1 MVVQS
6 VKKKRS
12 EGKSLWAGMSQ
23 AASGEQANQR
33 KKAASLW
40 EDTKPSK
47 GITRSNTT
55 NWYSGE
61 TPTASEMIARADAL
75 YGNDKVRHDE
85 VLNKIYT
92 RMATPGSGVYN
103 PYRTA
108 TNSGLIDN
116 LTALGIDT
124 SGGINADFFSR
135 NSGYQQYLKLSATSG
150 TPSAPT
156 KKSTPQEQAAYYLY
170 QLQKD
175 EDTTQKA
182 ETEWADMQKE
192 ISYWA
197 GKGYSDDEILAKVN
211 ADGKYGTL
219 KKMDSSAAMG
229 APTALNRAVG
239 YSKDA
244 QYGAI
249 WAARN
254 GGGSGDAFQDSVSSA
269 SGVGKRYSA
278 DKTLEARRDVTSKDY
293 MPYADGSTLDNAN
306 MYFGVSSFDQDWI
319 NANKGL
325 LNGTDSTAAKYF
337 KQVYQAEQTTQEAEQ
352 ERAGVYAW
360 IDAMQRQGL
369 SADKISDL
377 LQSMYDD
384 PSSTDAVHM
393 SALKKMDE
401 GRRSGDPVALT
412 RSVDWRLEDALAYVR
427 GGRTAKTG
435 ATGRQNAA
443 KLGQTLSSQRPS
455 DRLGSEKAKSDDVAE
470 AKMALDAALAES
482 DGTNVSLEF
491 TERPHLKDPQTG
503 KTMTYFSSSYS
514 DGKGTAILLTPI
526 KADGTMLSD
535 DEAWNYA
542 EQVLDSPDPLH
553 NDPDGLVMGVFH
565 GATDDI
571 AIEKAEKASDA
582 YHNYHTAEELAQNAQ
597 TTSPST
603 ETNKN
608 IIADFVAQKAE
619 DETPTTT
626 ETGEAAEDVREQSE
640 AETRRAQLVEEYQTL
655 QHSAEVRG
663 YAQTE
668 SMDALR
674 EEISTLTA
682 QIGDNFTLDRPYT
695 IDEAEAVLTKV
706 YAGTEELTEDEQKIF
721 SSFFDDYGGL
731 FGIAGGNDG
740 GYRDYDSALQ
750 YGSKATEALTWT
762 DSPEATT
769 RDGVQT
775 IMQIVKDSQSAELAG
790 MSLDDWYA
798 ENPDA
803 EVRLMQVKDNVLASR
818 EAKAEAQKQQAAEQR
833 QQQLAY
839 NVHVLQQVAS
849 DEALDKTD
857 QTAYDRIMQMDAKQL
872 LATDAGYAARID
884 ALYDGTAFQ
893 AFAEKRGLSDDQRT
907 CTPFVAAIVE
917 DYYATD
923 AKLAA
928 SVGLTLDELY
938 TQYPALQKSEDAMI
952 EQARQDYSA
961 RWNEPADSTPEG
973 EGLGFFKSLALGADS
988 GLNSWISGK
997 IGFYQ
1002 AITTHDDETVA
1013 QDNYDVYVRTY
1024 GIAGARRAY
1033 SNDVAS
1039 AIYAMADDDPMK
1051 AVYAQQFADAQRNG
1065 TDIFQLPFNF
1075 TAETLRQARQK
1086 FDANVQANADLV
1098 NEYGTWA
1105 EKCLLYPVSSSI
1117 VSNSLSLAESAA
1129 VTGLTGVPTLGNVA
1143 GYGLQQ
1149 FGETKLEAMGKG
1161 LSSAEATLVG
1171 ALDAASTA
1179 FLEGKMAEKYIPSV
1193 FGGAVKDATV
1203 GAARK
1208 GGTAFFSKVG
1218 ALAKEFV
1225 SNGVD
1230 EAIQENVENVV
1241 SGGIKAAAYG
1251 DAAELTSQLQP
1262 GRVLETAAM
1271 AFMTSFALTAEGKGM
1286 NLIAQQAHK
1295 RAGTEQ
1301 QQTQQAAQQQQ
1312 ESTETEQYAQTE
1324 QTSQEAQAELTQT
1337 QGNSVVLEA
1346 DSGEAVQPM
1355 GTVSEAQQQAVRE
1368 AIAQVMGYP
1377 EAMEQVVEARAA
1389 QIVNERVGLGELNT
1403 EQIGQLT
1410 ARAQETENALL
1421 TARNTQAEQRQELQR
1436 VQAILQKANQRA
1448 ATKQGAKTISQYAPK
1463 AANLREALRV
1473 SNQQVQEAQ
1482 QAYQTARQELKQA
1495 RQAAYTQLQ
1504 QQAMTQAQQEIQQD
1518 AELTAEAA
1526 MTGDD
1531 VQEIQ
1536 SQQQQ
1541 ADAVEQTS
1549 APDVAQELKAAK
1561 SAYYQARKQGKA
1573 LQTQKQQLTAQL
1585 QGHLQAVRVAEQ
1597 NGSDVSAFAQSL
1609 EQITGALTEVDK
1621 QTQQQAQVIKNAR
1634 AEMNRLAAG
1643 GQESTQQ
1650 TQEAQSTQNAPQA
1663 GQEAPQTAQ
1672 AEQAQGQAEGT
1683 AQGQNEAP
1691 VTAAEQAQGYPY
1703 KDDTAQEAGDD
1714 TAQRQWGLEGAQ
1726 RSQVLPQEVKNYVVN
1741 HNEYYKDSNTEQVNR
1756 ALARIE
1762 KIGETGALSEWMS
1775 MDENDMGNAD
1785 AQAMGNVLMALAC
1798 QRGDATTQCA
1808 LVERIADKY
1817 NRIGTVAGQAL
1828 QARKICDMMTP
1839 QGAALYVQH
1848 FANKMSKQF
1857 SSKKTQL
1864 DLKVSP
1870 ETMQRILTA
1879 ETLEERQ
1886 SAVDAAG
1893 AEIMRQV
1900 PPTLVDKLNAWR
1912 YLAMLGNPRT
1922 HIRNMVGNAVFMPEV
1937 GIRNKVA
1944 ASMQA
1949 VAQRMG
1955 WMDASERTRN
1965 AAPIKDEYRE
1975 FAKADAKK
1983 EKVVKALKDGEKYLT
1998 DSQQGFSDAPK
2009 RRSFGNSA
2017 AGNVA
2022 QALSDFT
2029 GKALAAEDMVAKRYY
2044 YTRALASY
2052 MQAQNMDLRTATEQ
2066 QLMKA
2071 RTFAVQEAMKNTYN
2085 NRNTMVEWLI
2095 DAENRL
2101 RQRKG
2106 GRAAAAVIEG
2116 VIPFK
2121 NTPAN
2126 VIARGVEY
2134 SPVGLAKTV
2143 VIDTVQL
2150 KKGELSL
2157 SDYID
2162 KLASGL
2168 TGTGMFALGMWLRS
2182 IGAITGS
2189 IDNDDEGKFEKLK
2202 GEQEYAFRVFGK
2214 SYTADWLA
2222 PGGISM
2228 FTGADFFDMMADSG
2242 AFSLTDMFT
2251 SLGKLTE
2258 PVYNLTMLD
2267 SINSVFDADSPSEAG
2282 LTALQNYLG
2291 QFVPTILGQITRTVD
2306 PVRRANYTDKNSW
2319 IPADVQYFLNKQR
2332 NKIPG
2337 LSTLSTPYV
2346 DAFGRQDV
2354 SNNIWLRAFEN
2365 FISPGYLN
2373 DLQEDNV
2380 TALIDQV
2387 AKESDEDV
2395 FPSSVAKYISVGGER
2410 KNLTAEQ
2417 WTSYQTQAGKDLYAA
2432 LDVLSKDA
2440 DFAGLEPAYQAKA
2453 IKNAVQYAT
2462 KKAQQALY
2470 PDVSAAK
2477 WITKAETVPEA
2488 AREAV
2493 SRAHDSMVSDYAEA
2507 NAKEIIQWAQ
2517 DGNLEACETL
2527 MPIFRELGL
2536 KDGEIK
2542 SKLAAE
2548 AKGVYQKAWLEG
2560 DTATC
2565 LTIESMLDAMNVG
2578 FSSRDYK
2585 TWKTDAQKEKE
2596 K

>member
-61 TPTASEMIARADAL
+61 NPTASEMIARADAL

-108 TNSGLIDN
+108 TNSGLIDS

-124 SGGINADFFSR
+124 SGGINDDFFAA
-135 NSGYQQYLKLSATSG
+135 NAGYQKYLRRSAASG

-156 KKSTPQEQAAYYLY
+156 KQSTNEERAAYSLY

-175 EDTTQKA
+175 EATTNKA

-192 ISYWA
+192 ISYWV
-197 GKGYSDDEILAKVN
+197 GKGYSDDEVLAKVN
-211 ADGKYGTL
+211 ADGKYTTL
-219 KKMDSSAAMG
+219 KKMDDAAGMG

-254 GGGSGDAFQDSVSSA
+254 GGGSGDAFQDSVRYA

-325 LNGTDSTAAKYF
+325 LNGTDSKAAKYF

-369 SADKISDL
+369 PTDKISDL
-377 LQSMYDD
+377 LQSMYND

-427 GGRTAKTG
+427 GGRTAETG

-443 KLGQTLSSQRPS
+443 KLGQALTQPAVQ
-455 DRLGSEKAKSDDVAE
+455 EQPQAE
-470 AKMALDAALAES
+470 ATPAATAQAGNSPALS
-482 DGTNVSLEF
+482 N
-491 TERPHLKDPQTG
+491 
-503 KTMTYFSSSYS
+503 
-514 DGKGTAILLTPI
+514 
-526 KADGTMLSD
+526 
-535 DEAWNYA
+535 
-542 EQVLDSPDPLH
+542 
-553 NDPDGLVMGVFH
+553 DGLVAAF
-565 GATDDI
+565 A
-571 AIEKAEKASDA
+571 
-582 YHNYHTAEELAQNAQ
+582 AQR
-597 TTSPST
+597 
-603 ETNKN
+603 
-608 IIADFVAQKAE
+608 AE
-619 DETPTTT
+619 DETPTTA

-640 AETRRAQLVEEYQTL
+640 AETQRAQLVEEYQTL

-695 IDEAEAVLTKV
+695 TDEAEAVLTKV
-706 YAGTEELTEDEQKIF
+706 YAGAAELTEDEQKIF

-849 DEALDKTD
+849 GEALDETD
-857 QTAYDRIMQMDAKQL
+857 QAAYDRIMQTDAKQL

-884 ALYDGTAFQ
+884 ALYEDTAPR
-893 AFAEKRGLSDDQRT
+893 AFAEKMGLSDDQQEYA
-907 CTPFVAAIVE
+907 PFVADIVE

-938 TQYPALQKSEDAMI
+938 AQYPALQKSEDAVI
-952 EQARQDYSA
+952 EQARQDYFA
-961 RWNEPADSTPEG
+961 RWNEPADGTPEG
-973 EGLGFFKSLALGADS
+973 EGLGFFKTLALGADS
-988 GLNSWISGK
+988 GWNSWVSGK

-1105 EKCLLYPVSSSI
+1105 EKCLLYPVSSSV
-1117 VSNSLSLAESAA
+1117 VSNSLNLAESAA
-1129 VTGLTGVPTLGNVA
+1129 VTGLTGVPTLGTVA

-1171 ALDAASTA
+1171 VLDAASTA
-1179 FLEGKMAEKYIPSV
+1179 FLEGQMAEKYIPSV

-1203 GAARK
+1203 SAARK

-1295 RAGTEQ
+1295 RAKTEQ

-1324 QTSQEAQAELTQT
+1324 QTSQEAQTELTPT
-1337 QGNSVVLEA
+1337 QENSIVLEA

-1389 QIVNERVGLGELNT
+1389 QIVNERVGLGALNT

-1410 ARAQETENALL
+1410 ARAQETENTLL

-1504 QQAMTQAQQEIQQD
+1504 QQALTQAQQEIQQA

-1621 QTQQQAQVIKNAR
+1621 QIQQQAQVIKDAR

-1643 GQESTQQ
+1643 GQENTQQ
-1650 TQEAQSTQNAPQA
+1650 TQGAQNAQNTQNAPQTV
-1663 GQEAPQTAQ
+1663 QEAAPTAQ
-1672 AEQAQGQAEGT
+1672 AGQVEGQAEG
-1683 AQGQNEAP
+1683 AVQGQNEVP

-1714 TAQRQWGLEGAQ
+1714 TAQRQWGREGAQ
-1726 RSQVLPQEVKNYVVN
+1726 SSQVLPQEVKNYVLN
-1741 HNEYYKDSNTEQVNR
+1741 HNEYYKDNNTTQVNR

-1870 ETMQRILTA
+1870 ETMQRILAA

-1944 ASMQA
+1944 ASMQTI
-1949 VAQRMG
+1949 AQRMG

-2066 QLMKA
+2066 QLTEA

-2085 NRNTMVEWLI
+2085 NRNAMMELLI
-2095 DAENRL
+2095 DIENRL
-2101 RQRKG
+2101 RQRKR
-2106 GRAAAAVIEG
+2106 GRAAVAIIEG

-2143 VIDTVQL
+2143 VIDTLQL

-2162 KLASGL
+2162 NLASGL

-2319 IPADVQYFLNKQR
+2319 IPADIQYFLNKQR

-2395 FPSSVAKYISVGGER
+2395 FPSSVAKYISVSGER

-2417 WTSYQTQAGKDLYAA
+2417 WTQYQTQAGKDLYAA

-2453 IKNAVQYAT
+2453 IKNATQYAV

-2517 DGNLEACETL
+2517 DDNLEACETL

-2536 KDGEIK
+2536 KDSEIK

>member
-1 MVVQS
+1 MA
-6 VKKKRS
+6 KKNLKDPLESYKQAR
-12 EGKSLWAGMSQ
+12 KVAADAGYKPAQ
-23 AASGEQANQR
+23 KERQEEIASNA
-33 KKAASLW
+33 
-40 EDTKPSK
+40 P
-47 GITRSNTT
+47 
-55 NWYSGE
+55 WYRGDA
-61 TPTASEMIARADAL
+61 PTASEMTARANTL
-75 YGNDKVRHDE
+75 YAGDEVKRDE
-85 VLNKIYT
+85 VLGKIEK
-92 RMATPGSGVYN
+92 RMDTPGSGVYN

-108 TNSGLIDN
+108 TNTGLIDS
-116 LTALGIDT
+116 LSALGIDT

-182 ETEWADMQKE
+182 ETEWAAMQKE

-211 ADGKYGTL
+211 ADGKYSTL
-219 KKMDSSAAMG
+219 KKMDSSAAAG

-254 GGGSGDAFQDSVSSA
+254 GGGSGDAFADAVSYA

-293 MPYADGSTLDNAN
+293 MPYADGSTLDDAN

-360 IDAMQRQGL
+360 IDAMQRQGM
-369 SADKISDL
+369 SADKIGDL

-401 GRRSGDPVALT
+401 GRRLGDPVALT

-427 GGRTAKTG
+427 GGRTAETG

-443 KLGQTLSSQRPS
+443 KLGQALTQPA
-455 DRLGSEKAKSDDVAE
+455 GQEQPQAE
-470 AKMALDAALAES
+470 ATPSATVQAGSSPALS
-482 DGTNVSLEF
+482 N
-491 TERPHLKDPQTG
+491 
-503 KTMTYFSSSYS
+503 
-514 DGKGTAILLTPI
+514 
-526 KADGTMLSD
+526 
-535 DEAWNYA
+535 
-542 EQVLDSPDPLH
+542 
-553 NDPDGLVMGVFH
+553 DGLVAAF
-565 GATDDI
+565 A
-571 AIEKAEKASDA
+571 
-582 YHNYHTAEELAQNAQ
+582 AQR
-597 TTSPST
+597 
-603 ETNKN
+603 
-608 IIADFVAQKAE
+608 AE
-619 DETPTTT
+619 DETPTTA

-695 IDEAEAVLTKV
+695 TDEAEAVLTKV
-706 YAGTEELTEDEQKIF
+706 YAGAEELTEDEQKIF

-731 FGIAGGNDG
+731 FGIAGGSDG

-790 MSLDDWYA
+790 LSLDDWYA

-803 EVRLMQVKDNVLASR
+803 EARLMQVKDNVLASR

-849 DEALDKTD
+849 GEALDETD
-857 QTAYDRIMQMDAKQL
+857 QAAYDRIMQTDAKQL

-884 ALYDGTAFQ
+884 ALYEDTAPR
-893 AFAEKRGLSDDQRT
+893 AFAEKMGLSDDQQEYA
-907 CTPFVAAIVE
+907 PFVADIVE

-988 GLNSWISGK
+988 GWNSWVSGK

-1051 AVYAQQFADAQRNG
+1051 AVYAQQFADAQQNG

-1129 VTGLTGVPTLGNVA
+1129 VTGLTGVPTLGTVA

-1203 GAARK
+1203 SAARK

-1225 SNGVD
+1225 SNGVG

-1251 DAAELTSQLQP
+1251 DTAELTSQLQP
-1262 GRVLETAAM
+1262 GQVLETAAM
-1271 AFMTSFALTAEGKGM
+1271 AFMTSLALTAEGKGM
-1286 NLIAQQAHK
+1286 NLIAAQQTHK

-1301 QQTQQAAQQQQ
+1301 QQTQQESQQQQQ
-1312 ESTETEQYAQTE
+1312 EGSETEQYAQTE
-1324 QTSQEAQAELTQT
+1324 QEAQTELTPT
-1337 QGNSVVLEA
+1337 QENSVVLEA

-1355 GTVSEAQQQAVRE
+1355 GTVSKAQQQAVRE

-1403 EQIGQLT
+1403 EQISQLT

-1436 VQAILQKANQRA
+1436 VQTMLQKANRRA
-1448 ATKQGAKTISQYAPK
+1448 ATQQGAKTISRYAPK

-1504 QQAMTQAQQEIQQD
+1504 QQAMTQAQQEIQQA

-1541 ADAVEQTS
+1541 ADAAEQTS
-1549 APDVAQELKAAK
+1549 AQDAAQELKAAR

-1573 LQTQKQQLTAQL
+1573 LQAQKQQLTAQL

-1621 QTQQQAQVIKNAR
+1621 QIQQQAQAIKNAR

-1643 GQESTQQ
+1643 GQENTQQ
-1650 TQEAQSTQNAPQA
+1650 TQGAQNAQNTQNAPQTVQEAAPTVQA
-1663 GQEAPQTAQ
+1663 GQVE
-1672 AEQAQGQAEGT
+1672 GQAEGA

-1691 VTAAEQAQGYPY
+1691 VTAAEQTQGYPY
-1703 KDDTAQEAGDD
+1703 KNDTAQEAGED

-1726 RSQVLPQEVKNYVVN
+1726 SSQVLPQKVKDYVLN

-1937 GIRNKVA
+1937 GIRNKIA

-1998 DSQQGFSDAPK
+1998 DSQQGFSDVPK

-2022 QALSDFT
+2022 QTLSDFT

-2116 VIPFK
+2116 VVPFK

-2291 QFVPTILGQITRTVD
+2291 QFVPTILGQITRTID

-2354 SNNIWLRAFEN
+2354 SNNVWLRAFEN

-2373 DLQEDNV
+2373 DLQENDV
-2380 TALIDQV
+2380 TAMIDQV
-2387 AKESDEDV
+2387 AKESGEDV
-2395 FPSSVAKYISVGGER
+2395 YPSSTAKYISVGGER

-2417 WTSYQTQAGKDLYAA
+2417 WTQYQTQAGEDLYAA
-2432 LDVLSKDA
+2432 LDVLSKNA

-2453 IKNAVQYAT
+2453 IKNATQYAV

-2536 KDGEIK
+2536 KDSEIK

-2548 AKGVYQKAWLEG
+2548 AKEVYQKAWMEG

-2565 LTIESMLDAMNVG
+2565 LTLESVLDAMNVG
-2578 FSSRDYK
+2578 FSSKDYK
-2585 TWKTDAQKEKE
+2585 AWKTDTQKEK
-2596 K
+2596 

>member
-1 MVVQS
+1 MA
-6 VKKKRS
+6 KKNLKDPLESYKQAR
-12 EGKSLWAGMSQ
+12 KVAADAGYKPAQ
-23 AASGEQANQR
+23 KEQQEEAASNA
-33 KKAASLW
+33 
-40 EDTKPSK
+40 P
-47 GITRSNTT
+47 
-55 NWYSGE
+55 WYRGN
-61 TPTASEMIARADAL
+61 TPTASEMIARANTL
-75 YGNDKVRHDE
+75 YAGDEVKRDE
-85 VLNKIYT
+85 VLGKIER
-92 RMATPGSGVYN
+92 RMNTPGSGVYN

-108 TNSGLIDN
+108 TNTGLIDS
-116 LTALGIDT
+116 LTALGVDT
-124 SGGINADFFSR
+124 SGGINDDFFAA
-135 NSGYQQYLKLSATSG
+135 NAGYQKYLRLSAASG

-156 KKSTPQEQAAYYLY
+156 KKSSNEERAAYYLY

-175 EDTTQKA
+175 EATTNEA
-182 ETEWADMQKE
+182 ETEWTDMQKE
-192 ISYWA
+192 ISYWV
-197 GKGYSDDEILAKVN
+197 GKGYSDDEVLAKVN
-211 ADGKYGTL
+211 ADGKYATL
-219 KKMDSSAAMG
+219 KKMDDAAGMG

-254 GGGSGDAFQDSVSSA
+254 GGGSGDAFQDSVSYA
-269 SGVGKRYSA
+269 SGVGKRYNA

-293 MPYADGSTLDNAN
+293 MPYADGSTLDDAN

-393 SALKKMDE
+393 SALKKMDA

-427 GGRTAKTG
+427 GGRTAETG

-443 KLGQTLSSQRPS
+443 KLGQALTQPTVQ
-455 DRLGSEKAKSDDVAE
+455 EPPQEQAQQQAE
-470 AKMALDAALAES
+470 AAPAAAAQE
-482 DGTNVSLEF
+482 G
-491 TERPHLKDPQTG
+491 
-503 KTMTYFSSSYS
+503 SSP
-514 DGKGTAILLTPI
+514 A
-526 KADGTMLSD
+526 LSD
-535 DEAWNYA
+535 D
-542 EQVLDSPDPLH
+542 
-553 NDPDGLVMGVFH
+553 GLAAAF
-565 GATDDI
+565 A
-571 AIEKAEKASDA
+571 
-582 YHNYHTAEELAQNAQ
+582 
-597 TTSPST
+597 
-603 ETNKN
+603 
-608 IIADFVAQKAE
+608 AQKAE
-619 DETPTTT
+619 DETPTTA

-640 AETRRAQLVEEYQTL
+640 AETQRAQLVEEYQTL

-695 IDEAEAVLTKV
+695 TDEAEAVLTKV

-731 FGIAGGNDG
+731 FGIAGGSDG

-790 MSLDDWYA
+790 LSLDDWYA

-803 EVRLMQVKDNVLASR
+803 EARLMQVKDNVLASR
-818 EAKAEAQKQQAAEQR
+818 EAKAEEQKQQAAEQR

-849 DEALDKTD
+849 GEALDETD
-857 QTAYDRIMQMDAKQL
+857 QAAYDRIMQMDAKQL

-893 AFAEKRGLSDDQRT
+893 TFAEKRGLSDEQRT
-907 CTPFVAAIVE
+907 CTPFVADIVE
-917 DYYATD
+917 NYYATD

-938 TQYPALQKSEDAMI
+938 AQYPALQKSEDAVI
-952 EQARQDYSA
+952 EQARQDYLA

-988 GLNSWISGK
+988 GWNSWVSGK

-1002 AITTHDDETVA
+1002 ALTTHDDETVA

-1105 EKCLLYPVSSSI
+1105 EKCLLYPVSSSV
-1117 VSNSLSLAESAA
+1117 VSNSLNLAESAA
-1129 VTGLTGVPTLGNVA
+1129 VTGLTGVPTLGTVA

-1203 GAARK
+1203 SAARK

-1225 SNGVD
+1225 SAGVD

-1262 GRVLETAAM
+1262 GQVLETAAM
-1271 AFMTSFALTAEGKGM
+1271 AFITSFALTAEGKGM
-1286 NLIAQQAHK
+1286 NLIVQQAHK

-1301 QQTQQAAQQQQ
+1301 QQTQQEAQQQ
-1312 ESTETEQYAQTE
+1312 ESSETEQEAQTE
-1324 QTSQEAQAELTQT
+1324 QGAQTELTPT
-1337 QGNSVVLEA
+1337 QENNVVLEA

-1355 GTVSEAQQQAVRE
+1355 GTVSEAQQQAVRK

-1403 EQIGQLT
+1403 EQISQLT
-1410 ARAQETENALL
+1410 ARAQEAENALL
-1421 TARNTQAEQRQELQR
+1421 TARNMQAEQRQELQR
-1436 VQAILQKANQRA
+1436 VQAVLQKANQRA

-1504 QQAMTQAQQEIQQD
+1504 QQAMTQAQQEIQQA

-1526 MTGDD
+1526 MTGDN

-1549 APDVAQELKAAK
+1549 APDAAQELKAAR

-1621 QTQQQAQVIKNAR
+1621 QIQQQAQVIKNAR

-1650 TQEAQSTQNAPQA
+1650 TQGTQNTQNAPQTVQEAAPTVQA
-1663 GQEAPQTAQ
+1663 GQVE
-1672 AEQAQGQAEGT
+1672 GQAEGA

-1714 TAQRQWGLEGAQ
+1714 TAQRQWGREGAQ
-1726 RSQVLPQEVKNYVVN
+1726 SSQVLPQEVKNYVLN

-1893 AEIMRQV
+1893 AEIMRQI

-1975 FAKADAKK
+1975 FAKADAQK
-1983 EKVVKALKDGEKYLT
+1983 EKIVKALKDGEKYLT

-2029 GKALAAEDMVAKRYY
+2029 GNALAAEDMIAKRYY

-2052 MQAQNMDLRTATEQ
+2052 MQAQNMDLQTATEQ
-2066 QLMKA
+2066 QLTEA

-2085 NRNTMVEWLI
+2085 NCNAMVEWLI

-2106 GRAAAAVIEG
+2106 GRAAAAIIEG

-2157 SDYID
+2157 SNYID
-2162 KLASGL
+2162 NLASGL

-2189 IDNDDEGKFEKLK
+2189 IDDDDEGKFEKLK

-2291 QFVPTILGQITRTVD
+2291 QFVPTILGQITRTID

-2319 IPADVQYFLNKQR
+2319 IPADVQYFLNKQK

-2354 SNNIWLRAFEN
+2354 SDNVWLRAFEN

-2373 DLQEDNV
+2373 DLQEDDV
-2380 TALIDQV
+2380 TAMIDQV
-2387 AKESDEDV
+2387 AKESGEDV
-2395 FPSSVAKYISVGGER
+2395 YPSSVAKYISVNSER

-2417 WTSYQTQAGKDLYAA
+2417 WTQYQTQAGKDLYAA
-2432 LDVLSKDA
+2432 LDALSKDA

-2453 IKNAVQYAT
+2453 IKNATQYAV

-2470 PDVSAAK
+2470 PDVSVAK

-2493 SRAHDSMVSDYAEA
+2493 SRAHDSMVTDYAEA
-2507 NAKEIIQWAQ
+2507 NAKEIVQWAQ

-2536 KDGEIK
+2536 KDSEIK

-2565 LTIESMLDAMNVG
+2565 LTLESVLDNMNVG
-2578 FSSRDYK
+2578 FSSKDYK

>member
-1 MVVQS
+1 MA
-6 VKKKRS
+6 KKNLKDPLESYKQAR
-12 EGKSLWAGMSQ
+12 KVAADAGYKPAQ
-23 AASGEQANQR
+23 KEQQEEAASNA
-33 KKAASLW
+33 
-40 EDTKPSK
+40 P
-47 GITRSNTT
+47 
-55 NWYSGE
+55 WYRGN
-61 TPTASEMIARADAL
+61 TPTASEMIARANTL
-75 YGNDKVRHDE
+75 YAGDEVKRDE
-85 VLNKIYT
+85 VLGKIER
-92 RMATPGSGVYN
+92 RMNTPGSGVYN

-124 SGGINADFFSR
+124 SGGINDDFFAA
-135 NSGYQQYLKLSATSG
+135 NAGYQKYLRRSAVSG

-156 KKSTPQEQAAYYLY
+156 KKSTNEERAAYYLY

-175 EDTTQKA
+175 EATTNEA

-192 ISYWA
+192 ISYWVS
-197 GKGYSDDEILAKVN
+197 KGYSDDEVLAKVN
-211 ADGKYGTL
+211 ADGKYTTL
-219 KKMDSSAAMG
+219 KKMDDAAGMG

-254 GGGSGDAFQDSVSSA
+254 GGGSGDAFQDSVSYA
-269 SGVGKRYSA
+269 SGVGKRYNA

-293 MPYADGSTLDNAN
+293 MPYADGSTLDDAN

-427 GGRTAKTG
+427 GGRMAETG

-443 KLGQTLSSQRPS
+443 KLGQALTQPA
-455 DRLGSEKAKSDDVAE
+455 GQEQPQAE
-470 AKMALDAALAES
+470 ATPAAAAQEGSSPALS
-482 DGTNVSLEF
+482 N
-491 TERPHLKDPQTG
+491 
-503 KTMTYFSSSYS
+503 
-514 DGKGTAILLTPI
+514 
-526 KADGTMLSD
+526 
-535 DEAWNYA
+535 
-542 EQVLDSPDPLH
+542 
-553 NDPDGLVMGVFH
+553 DGLVAAF
-565 GATDDI
+565 A
-571 AIEKAEKASDA
+571 
-582 YHNYHTAEELAQNAQ
+582 AQR
-597 TTSPST
+597 
-603 ETNKN
+603 
-608 IIADFVAQKAE
+608 AE
-619 DETPTTT
+619 DETPTTA
-626 ETGEAAEDVREQSE
+626 ETGEVAEDEREQSE

-655 QHSAEVRG
+655 QHSAEVLG

-695 IDEAEAVLTKV
+695 TDEAEAVLAKV

-790 MSLDDWYA
+790 LSLDDWYA

-803 EVRLMQVKDNVLASR
+803 ETRLMQVKDNVLAAR

-849 DEALDKTD
+849 GEALDETD
-857 QTAYDRIMQMDAKQL
+857 QAAYDRIMQTDAKQL

-938 TQYPALQKSEDAMI
+938 AQYPALQKSEDAMI
-952 EQARQDYSA
+952 EQARQDYLA

-988 GLNSWISGK
+988 GWNSWVSGK

-1039 AIYAMADDDPMK
+1039 AIYAMSDDDPMK

-1105 EKCLLYPVSSSI
+1105 EKCLLYPVSSSV
-1117 VSNSLSLAESAA
+1117 VSNSLNLAESAA
-1129 VTGLTGVPTLGNVA
+1129 VTGLTGVPTLGTVA

-1203 GAARK
+1203 SAARK

-1218 ALAKEFV
+1218 ALAKEFA
-1225 SNGVD
+1225 SNGID

-1241 SGGIKAAAYG
+1241 SGGIKATAYG
-1251 DAAELTSQLQP
+1251 DAAELTNQLQP

-1286 NLIAQQAHK
+1286 NLIVQQAHK

-1301 QQTQQAAQQQQ
+1301 QQTQQEAQQQQ
-1312 ESTETEQYAQTE
+1312 ESSETEQYAQTE
-1324 QTSQEAQAELTQT
+1324 QTSQEAQTEQPVQEAQAELTPT
-1337 QGNSVVLEA
+1337 QENNVVLEA

-1448 ATKQGAKTISQYAPK
+1448 ATQQGAKTISQYAPK

-1504 QQAMTQAQQEIQQD
+1504 QQAMTQAQQEIQQA

-1549 APDVAQELKAAK
+1549 AQDVAQELKTAR

-1597 NGSDVSAFAQSL
+1597 NGSDVSAFAQTL

-1621 QTQQQAQVIKNAR
+1621 QIQQQAQVIKNAR

-1643 GQESTQQ
+1643 VQENPQQ
-1650 TQEAQSTQNAPQA
+1650 TQGTQNAQNAPQA
-1663 GQEAPQTAQ
+1663 GQEAAPTAQ
-1672 AEQAQGQAEGT
+1672 AGQVEGQAEGA

-1714 TAQRQWGLEGAQ
+1714 TAQRQWGREGAQ
-1726 RSQVLPQEVKNYVVN
+1726 SSQVLPQKVKDYVLN

-1762 KIGETGALSEWMS
+1762 TVGETAALSEWMS
-1775 MDENDMGNAD
+1775 MDENEMGNAD

-1857 SSKKTQL
+1857 SSQKTQL

-1870 ETMQRILTA
+1870 ETMQQILTA

-1965 AAPIKDEYRE
+1965 AAPIKNEYRE
-1975 FAKADAKK
+1975 FAKTDAKA

-2022 QALSDFT
+2022 QTLSDFT

-2052 MQAQNMDLRTATEQ
+2052 MQAQNLDLRTATEQ
-2066 QLMKA
+2066 QLTEA
-2071 RTFAVQEAMKNTYN
+2071 RTFAVREAMKNTYN

-2106 GRAAAAVIEG
+2106 GRAAAAIIEG

-2143 VIDTVQL
+2143 MIDTVQL

-2157 SDYID
+2157 SNYID
-2162 KLASGL
+2162 NLASGL

-2182 IGAITGS
+2182 MGAITGS
-2189 IDNDDEGKFEKLK
+2189 IDDDDEGKFEKLK

-2242 AFSLTDMFT
+2242 VFNLTDMFT

-2291 QFVPTILGQITRTVD
+2291 QFVPTILGQITRTID

-2354 SNNIWLRAFEN
+2354 SNNVWLRAFEN

-2387 AKESDEDV
+2387 AEESGEDV
-2395 FPSSVAKYISVGGER
+2395 YPSSTAKYISVGGER

-2417 WTSYQTQAGKDLYAA
+2417 WTQYQTQAGRDLYAA

-2453 IKNAVQYAT
+2453 IKNATQYAV

-2507 NAKEIIQWAQ
+2507 NAKEIVQWAQ

-2542 SKLAAE
+2542 SKLTAE
-2548 AKGVYQKAWLEG
+2548 AKEIYQNAWLEG

-2565 LTIESMLDAMNVG
+2565 LTLESVLDAMNVG

>member
-1 MVVQS
+1 MVVQG
-6 VKKKRS
+6 VKKKQTKG
-12 EGKSLWAGMSQ
+12 ESLWAGMSQ
-23 AASGEQANQR
+23 TASGEQAKQR
-33 KKAASLW
+33 KKTSSLW
-40 EDTKPSK
+40 ENSKPSQ
-47 GITRSNTT
+47 GITRSNTK

-108 TNSGLIDN
+108 TNAGLIDN

-124 SGGINADFFSR
+124 SGGINDDFFAA
-135 NSGYQQYLKLSATSG
+135 NAGYQKYLRLSATSG

-156 KKSTPQEQAAYYLY
+156 KKSTNEERAAYYLY

-175 EDTTQKA
+175 EATTNEA

-192 ISYWA
+192 ISYWV
-197 GKGYSDDEILAKVN
+197 GKGYSDDEVLAKVN
-211 ADGKYGTL
+211 ADGKYTTL
-219 KKMDSSAAMG
+219 KKMDDAAGMG

-254 GGGSGDAFQDSVSSA
+254 GGGSGDAFQDSVSYA
-269 SGVGKRYSA
+269 SGVGKRYNA

-293 MPYADGSTLDNAN
+293 MPYADGSTLDDAN

-337 KQVYQAEQTTQEAEQ
+337 KQIYQAEQTTQEAEQ

-360 IDAMQRQGL
+360 IDSMQRQGM
-369 SADKISDL
+369 STDKIADL

-401 GRRSGDPVALT
+401 GRRAGDPIALT

-427 GGRTAKTG
+427 GGKTAETG
-435 ATGRQNAA
+435 AAGRQNAA

-455 DRLGSEKAKSDDVAE
+455 DRPESEKAKSDDVAE

-491 TERPHLKDPQTG
+491 TERPHLTDPQTG

-553 NDPDGLVMGVFH
+553 NDPDGLIMGVFH

-582 YHNYHTAEELAQNAQ
+582 YHNYHVAEELVQNAQ

-608 IIADFVAQKAE
+608 IDIIADLVSQKAE
-619 DETPTTT
+619 DETPTTA
-626 ETGEAAEDVREQSE
+626 EAGEAAEDVREQSE
-640 AETRRAQLVEEYQTL
+640 AETQRAQLVEEYQTL
-655 QHSAEVRG
+655 RHSAEVRG

-668 SMDALR
+668 SMEALR

-695 IDEAEAVLTKV
+695 TEEAEAVLTKV

-731 FGIAGGNDG
+731 FGIAGGSDG

-750 YGSKATEALTWT
+750 YGSKAMEALTWT

-790 MSLDDWYA
+790 VSLDDWYA

-803 EVRLMQVKDNVLASR
+803 EARLMQVKDNVLASR

-849 DEALDKTD
+849 GAELDETD
-857 QTAYDRIMQMDAKQL
+857 QAAYDRIMQIDEKQL

-884 ALYDGTAFQ
+884 ALYEDTAPR
-893 AFAEKRGLSDDQRT
+893 AFAEKMGLSDDQQEYA
-907 CTPFVAAIVE
+907 PFVADIVE

-923 AKLAA
+923 AKLAT

-938 TQYPALQKSEDAMI
+938 AQYPALQKSEDAVI
-952 EQARQDYSA
+952 EQARQDYFA
-961 RWNEPADSTPEG
+961 RWSEPADSIPEG

-988 GLNSWISGK
+988 GWNSWVSGK

-1002 AITTHDDETVA
+1002 AIATHDDETVA

-1051 AVYAQQFADAQRNG
+1051 AVYAQRFADAQRNG

-1117 VSNSLSLAESAA
+1117 VSNSLNLAESAA
-1129 VTGLTGVPTLGNVA
+1129 VTSLTGVPTLGNIA

-1149 FGETKLEAMGKG
+1149 FGETKLEAMSKG

-1203 GAARK
+1203 SVARK
-1208 GGTAFFSKVG
+1208 GGTAFFAKVG
-1218 ALAKEFV
+1218 ALVKEFV

-1230 EAIQENVENVV
+1230 EAIQENVENIV
-1241 SGGIKAAAYG
+1241 SGGIKAVAYG

-1262 GRVLETAAM
+1262 GQVIETAAM
-1271 AFMTSFALTAEGKGM
+1271 AFMTSLALTAEGKGM
-1286 NLIAQQAHK
+1286 NLVAAHK
-1295 RAGTEQ
+1295 RVKTEQ

-1312 ESTETEQYAQTE
+1312 ESTETEQSAQIEQEAQTE
-1324 QTSQEAQAELTQT
+1324 LTPTQED
-1337 QGNSVVLEA
+1337 SVVLES
-1346 DSGEAVQPM
+1346 DGGEAVQPM
-1355 GTVSEAQQQAVRE
+1355 GTVSEAQQQAIRE

-1389 QIVNERVGLGELNT
+1389 QIVNERIGLGELNT
-1403 EQIGQLT
+1403 EQISQLT
-1410 ARAQETENALL
+1410 ARAQETESALL
-1421 TARNTQAEQRQELQR
+1421 TARNTQTEQKQELQR

-1482 QAYQTARQELKQA
+1482 QAYQTARQELQQA

-1504 QQAMTQAQQEIQQD
+1504 QQAMTQAQQEILE
-1518 AELTAEAA
+1518 ASELMAEATI
-1526 MTGDD
+1526 TGDD

-1549 APDVAQELKAAK
+1549 APDAAQALKAAR

-1609 EQITGALTEVDK
+1609 EQITGALTEVGK
-1621 QTQQQAQVIKNAR
+1621 QIQQQAQVIKDAR
-1634 AEMNRLAAG
+1634 SEMNRLAAG
-1643 GQESTQQ
+1643 GQENAQQ
-1650 TQEAQSTQNAPQA
+1650 TQEAQVVQNAPQA
-1663 GQEAPQTAQ
+1663 GQEAAQTAQ
-1672 AEQAQGQAEGT
+1672 AVQVEEQAEG
-1683 AQGQNEAP
+1683 AVQGQNEAP
-1691 VTAAEQAQGYPY
+1691 VTAPEQAQGYPY
-1703 KDDTAQEAGDD
+1703 KDDTAPEAGKD

-1726 RSQVLPQEVKNYVVN
+1726 RSQVLPQGVKDYVVN

-1762 KIGETGALSEWMS
+1762 TVGETAALSEWMS
-1775 MDENDMGNAD
+1775 MDENEMGNAD

-1848 FANKMSKQF
+1848 FAKKMSKQF
-1857 SSKKTQL
+1857 SSQKTQL
-1864 DLKVSP
+1864 DLTVSP
-1870 ETMQRILTA
+1870 ETMQQILTA
-1879 ETLEERQ
+1879 ETLEARQ

-1893 AEIMRQV
+1893 AEIMRQI

-1922 HIRNMVGNAVFMPEV
+1922 HIRNLVGNAVFMPEV

-1965 AAPIKDEYRE
+1965 ATPIKNEYRE
-1975 FAKADAKK
+1975 FAKTDAKE

-2029 GKALAAEDMVAKRYY
+2029 GNALAAEDMIAKRYY

-2052 MQAQNMDLRTATEQ
+2052 MQAQNMDLQTVTEQ
-2066 QLMKA
+2066 QLTEA

-2085 NRNTMVEWLI
+2085 NRNAMVECLI
-2095 DAENRL
+2095 DFENRL
-2101 RQRKG
+2101 RKRKG
-2106 GRAAAAVIEG
+2106 GRSVGAAIIEG

-2126 VIARGVEY
+2126 IIARGVEY
-2134 SPVGLAKTV
+2134 SPVGLAKAV
-2143 VIDTVQL
+2143 VVDTVRL
-2150 KKGELSL
+2150 KKGKLSL
-2157 SDYID
+2157 SNYID
-2162 KLASGL
+2162 NMASGL

-2242 AFSLTDMFT
+2242 AFSLPDMFT
-2251 SLGKLTE
+2251 SLEKITE

-2267 SINSVFDADSPSEAG
+2267 GINSVFDADSPSEKVF
-2282 LTALQNYLG
+2282 TALQNYLG
-2291 QFVPTILGQITRTVD
+2291 QFVPTILGQITRTID

-2319 IPADVQYFLNKQR
+2319 IPADIQYFLNKQR

-2354 SNNIWLRAFEN
+2354 SNNVWLRAFEN

-2373 DLQEDNV
+2373 DLQENNV
-2380 TALIDQV
+2380 TAMIDQV
-2387 AKESDEDV
+2387 AKESGENV
-2395 FPSSVAKYISVGGER
+2395 YPSSVAKYISVDGER

-2417 WTSYQTQAGKDLYAA
+2417 WTQYQTQAGQDLYAA
-2432 LDVLSKDA
+2432 LDALSKDA

-2453 IKNAVQYAT
+2453 IKNATQYAV
-2462 KKAQQALY
+2462 KKAQQTLY
-2470 PDVSAAK
+2470 PDVSVAK

-2493 SRAHDSMVSDYAEA
+2493 SRAHDSMVTDYAEA
-2507 NAKEIIQWAQ
+2507 NAKEIVQWAQ

-2536 KDGEIK
+2536 KDSEIK

-2548 AKGVYQKAWLEG
+2548 AKEVYQKAWLEG
-2560 DTATC
+2560 DAATC
-2565 LTIESMLDAMNVG
+2565 LTLESMLDAMNVG

-2585 TWKTDAQKEKE
+2585 TWKTDTQKEK
-2596 K
+2596 